1 MTRSANQFYEFGP
14 FRIDTAERL
23 LLRDGVVVPLTP
35 KVFDTL
41 LALVQNG
48 GHILTKDELLKL
60 VWNDSVVE
68 EASLTKNVSTLRKA
82 LGQTPDTDQYIE
94 TIPWRGYRFSAPV
107 NCVEAPQAVVVEERT
122 ISRIV
127 IQEDQDVVAAAMDSA
142 NLLPL
147 ARRHRD
153 RRFYFSVAAVLLLAI
168 AVVVWITLRR
178 GNQSAGASTS
188 ITRKIAVLPFKSLS
202 SEGTEDYLGL
212 GIADTLIIRLSN
224 IKEIKVRPTAAVR
237 RYVNAESDPLVAGR
251 ELQVDSVLD
260 GTFLKVGDHLRVSV
274 NLLRVE
280 DGASLWA
287 DKFDEQFT
295 NIFEIQDRISQQ
307 VAARLRHRLDPVE
320 QAQLVKRYAS
330 NPEAYS
336 FYSKGIYHSSNIGPD
351 PKSMPEA
358 ELAIDLLKK
367 AIELDHDY
375 AIAHAQL
382 GYAYAQTAV
391 FLEDNPLLIESAN
404 QELGIAERLDP
415 DLAEVHAARYFIAF
429 SQYGG
434 WTIEKAIR
442 ELRLAQKLNSMV
454 GHSELADLYA
464 HIGLERQANEEFE
477 IALEADPNNDRIK
490 NGHINWFFMTARPDE
505 GLELNKR
512 FYSRGPDISY
522 FLEKK
527 MVNDAAPLVE
537 NAYQKEQGYTTSIN
551 RAILLAL
558 EGNHSQA
565 QESIQAILKHSRRNR
580 GYHHLTYIVARI
592 YALGGLSEPAVK
604 WLRVT
609 VDEGF
614 PCYPLFQRDSFL
626 DGIRK
631 DSAFVQ
637 FLAEM
642 KTRWEYYQRELAPG

>member
-1 MTRSANQFYEFGP
+1 MTRSATQFYEFGP

-23 LLRDGVVVPLTP
+23 LLRDGVAVALTP

-41 LALVQNG
+41 LVLVQNS

-60 VWNDSVVE
+60 VWSDSIVE

-82 LGQTPDTDQYIE
+82 LGQTSETVQYIE

-107 NCVEAPQAVVVEERT
+107 TCLEVPDTVVVEERT

-127 IQEDQDVVAAAMDSA
+127 IHQDEDIVSDTAGSSRA
-142 NLLPL
+142 LPP
-147 ARRHRD
+147 AQRRSG
-153 RRFYFSVAAVLLLAI
+153 RRFYFGIAAALLIAIAAVIWIAI
-168 AVVVWITLRR
+168 NRATPTN
-178 GNQSAGASTS
+178 GSQS
-188 ITRKIAVLPFKSLS
+188 ITKKLAVLPFKSLS
-202 SEGTEDYLGL
+202 SDGAENYLGL

-224 IKEIKVRPTAAVR
+224 IKELKVRPTSAVR
-237 RYVNAESDPLVAGR
+237 RYVNAETDSLAAGR

-287 DKFDEQFT
+287 DRFDEQFT

-307 VAARLRHRLDPVE
+307 VAARLRHRLDPIE
-320 QAQLVKRYAS
+320 QAQLVKKYAS

-336 FYSKGIYHSSNIGPD
+336 FYSKAMYHSSNIGPD
-351 PKSMPEA
+351 PKSKPEA
-358 ELAIDLLKK
+358 ELAIDLFRK

-375 AIAHAQL
+375 ALAHAQL
-382 GYAYAQTAV
+382 AYAYGQTAV
-391 FLEDNPLLIESAN
+391 FLEDNPSLIELAN

-434 WTIEKAIR
+434 WKIENAIR

-477 IALEADPNNDRIK
+477 IALDADPNNDRIK
-490 NGHINWFFMTARPDE
+490 NSHISWFFLTARPDE
-505 GLELNKR
+505 GLELSKR
-512 FYSRGPDISY
+512 FYGRGPDVSY

-527 MVNDAAPLVE
+527 MVTDAAPLVE
-537 NAYQKEQGYTTSIN
+537 QAYQKDQGYLTSVN
-551 RAILLAL
+551 RAMLLAL

-565 QESIQAILKHSRRNR
+565 QESIQAILRQSRRNR
-580 GYHHLTYIVARI
+580 GYHHLTYNVARI
-592 YALGGLSEPAVK
+592 YALAGLSEQAVK

-609 VDEGF
+609 VEEGF
-614 PCYPLFQRDSFL
+614 PCYPLFQRDTFL

-642 KTRWEYYQRELAPG
+642 KTRWEYYEREVAAG